1 MWKQSKN
8 CDFMDFGSLDSSIN
22 IKVKFLIYFKKS
34 SFFFRQHVIQWRRLH
49 PQLYS
54 LSAAP
59 SVGLQAVMFNSDKL
73 DLVVDRLREAPSFNA
88 HMDTELTKQR
98 RALGLEGFL
107 LEPNLVR

>member
-1 MWKQSKN
+1 
-8 CDFMDFGSLDSSIN
+8 MDFGSLDSSIN

-73 DLVVDRLREAPSFNA
+73 DLVVENLREAPSFNA